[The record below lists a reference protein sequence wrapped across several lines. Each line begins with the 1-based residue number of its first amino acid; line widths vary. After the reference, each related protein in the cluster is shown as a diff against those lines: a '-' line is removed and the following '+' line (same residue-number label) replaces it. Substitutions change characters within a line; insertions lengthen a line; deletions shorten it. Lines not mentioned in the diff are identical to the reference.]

1 MKHTSDELI
10 QKKREFGQIFFYSVA
25 GVFLFYIL
33 LGVFTDHIVIVPIEI
48 LSLAFFFTVYT
59 GFLISKT
66 KFDFLVIFRILIIL
80 LAVFVIYISLLLS
93 HISQAI
99 FFIFV
104 PITLAVMLLFSFRA
118 SVVSAF
124 FFLII
129 SYFISEISA
138 QLGIALDKEF
148 YRDRPHILVL
158 QEYIAHFIVVYFSFF
173 IIKMNFLK

>member
-124 FFLII
+124 FSSSYLILFPKFPPNQVLHQTKNFTETDPIFWSCKSTLRI
-129 SYFISEISA
+129 SQRSIFHS
-138 QLGIALDKEF
+138 LL
-148 YRDRPHILVL
+148 
-158 QEYIAHFIVVYFSFF
+158 
-173 IIKMNFLK
+173 